1 MIEMGTWLDDPQRDG
16 SFEPDTCVVSTGPAA
31 DRQAKCLMVS
41 GCLLPRPLCRLWC
54 RVALW
59 SVVAAMAVASAAPVA
74 AQFGGKPTRPQVEPP
89 KGPVRQVIFKNCT
102 ACHGIDDYAYNALD
116 RAGWNALID
125 SKHKDLNVRIQVKD
139 RDLLLDWAVAKFG
152 PDSRPFPRAYIPP
165 EITTFFS
172 DPEAQTLLDRACTT
186 CHGLDRVNETRY
198 SPDKWR
204 VTALDMRQ
212 RGAKLTDEELE
223 RLVEWLGRVKGTN
236 PNQ

>member
-1 MIEMGTWLDDPQRDG
+1 MKWRREIARWL
-16 SFEPDTCVVSTGPAA
+16 
-31 DRQAKCLMVS
+31 
-41 GCLLPRPLCRLWC
+41 
-54 RVALW
+54 
-59 SVVAAMAVASAAPVA
+59 VVAITAAASVAPVA

-89 KGPVRQVIFKNCT
+89 KGPVRQVLFKNCIS
-102 ACHGIDDYAYNALD
+102 CHGIDDYAYNALD
-116 RAGWNALID
+116 RDGWNALIET
-125 SKHKDLNVRIQVKD
+125 KHTDQKIAISDND
-139 RDLLLDWAVAKFG
+139 RGLILDWVVTKFG
-152 PDSRPFPRAYIPP
+152 KDSRPFPRAYIPP

-172 DPEAQTLLDRACTT
+172 DGEAQTVLGRACTT

-204 VTALDMRQ
+204 VTSLEMRQ